1 MRTLVMSQN
10 SIRAVDKSVR
20 RVLPALVLAFMAAP
34 ALARGAADDHFDE
47 VIRPILEDN
56 CYTCHAFGVN
66 KGNVDLEALADAD
79 DWTQPD
85 ARATWLAVL
94 KNVQAEIMPPSDHP
108 QPSDEERELLLDW
121 ITFDAFALDP
131 EHPDPGRVTVRR
143 LNRTEYRNTIRDLMG
158 VDFNTEAEFP
168 ADDTGH
174 GFDTIADVLTISPLL
189 MERYIAAA
197 QDIVGRAVPT
207 TSGTVPERS
216 ISGRRFRPVGEGRS
230 NRPSSGPERRFGG
243 FVRVEGPLSLSYY
256 EPAEVAT
263 TIEVEHD
270 GTYQVVLN
278 LSATERYVEDQFD
291 SNRCLFVVS
300 VDGEEQ
306 LRREFSRQSSQSY
319 RFPIDLDWT
328 AGNHE
333 MTLTV
338 EPLTPEAEQVRSLTL
353 RIDSLTV
360 LGPFED
366 EHLVRPPNYERFFP
380 GTVPDDPEALR
391 QYTRE
396 LLSRF
401 ATRAFRRPVGDE
413 TADRLT
419 DLALVIAAEP
429 GRTFEA
435 GVSQA
440 MVAVLASPRFLFREE
455 GIEPGDPGPHPLI
468 DEYALASRLSYLLW
482 STMPD
487 DELFALA
494 DRGELRANLGAQVE
508 RMLADERSNQFVRN
522 FVGQWLQVRNIDSI
536 PVNAFA
542 VLSRDEPP
550 DPEAEARRERFREL
564 RRKPFEELTDAEKAE
579 LDEVRDQFR
588 RAGDRF
594 RQFEMDRG
602 LRIAMRRETEL
613 LFETILREDRS
624 LIELL
629 DSDYTFLNER
639 LARQYGI
646 EGIEGDEMRRVD
658 LPPDSPRGGI
668 LTQGTILAVTSNPDR
683 TSPVKRGLF
692 ILENI
697 LGTPPAPP
705 PPNIPSLEEAGKD
718 LGGRVP
724 SVREAMEL
732 HRSDPLCN
740 SCHNRM
746 DPLGLALENFNA
758 LGMYR
763 EVERT
768 GPIDS
773 SGVLITGEPFQSV
786 QELKRILAED
796 RRQDF
801 YRCLVEKMLTY
812 ALGRGLEYHDVQTI
826 DALVNRLNANDGRA
840 SELILGIIES
850 APFQRRRGPAGQT
863 TANATT
869 SDPDDR
875 ILGTD

>member
-1 MRTLVMSQN
+1 MSLN
-10 SIRAVDKSVR
+10 RIRAVVGHAAGR
-20 RVLPALVLAFMAAP
+20 GLPALVLVF
-34 ALARGAADDHFDE
+34 GAGPVIAEASADDRFDE

-56 CYTCHAFGVN
+56 CYACHALGVN
-66 KGNVDLEALADAD
+66 KGNVDLEALADAED
-79 DWTQPD
+79 GSQPEVRD
-85 ARATWLAVL
+85 AWLAVL

-108 QPSDEERELLLDW
+108 QPSDEERKLLLDW
-121 ITFDAFALDP
+121 ITFDAFGLDP
-131 EHPDPGRVTVRR
+131 DHPDPGRVTVRR

-158 VDFNTEAEFP
+158 VDFNAEAEFP

-197 QDIVGRAVPT
+197 QDIVGRADPIIT
-207 TSGTVPERS
+207 
-216 ISGRRFRPVGEGRS
+216 
-230 NRPSSGPERRFGG
+230 GP
-243 FVRVEGPLSLSYY
+243 
-256 EPAEVAT
+256 
-263 TIEVEHD
+263 
-270 GTYQVVLN
+270 
-278 LSATERYVEDQFD
+278 
-291 SNRCLFVVS
+291 
-300 VDGEEQ
+300 
-306 LRREFSRQSSQSY
+306 
-319 RFPIDLDWT
+319 
-328 AGNHE
+328 
-333 MTLTV
+333 
-338 EPLTPEAEQVRSLTL
+338 
-353 RIDSLTV
+353 
-360 LGPFED
+360 
-366 EHLVRPPNYERFFP
+366 
-380 GTVPDDPEALR
+380 VPDDPVER
-391 QYTRE
+391 CRSTRD
-396 LLSRF
+396 LLGRF

-419 DLALVIAAEP
+419 DLALTIAAEP
-429 GRTFEA
+429 GATYEA

-455 GIEPGDPGPHPLI
+455 GIEPGDRGPHPRI

-494 DRGELRANLGAQVE
+494 DRGELRANLMQQVE
-508 RMLADERSNQFVRN
+508 RMMEDERSNQFVRN

-564 RRKPFEELTDAEKAE
+564 RRKPIEDLTDAEKTE
-579 LDEVRDQFR
+579 LDEVREQFG
-588 RAGDRF
+588 RARDRF
-594 RQFEMDRG
+594 RQFELDRG

-613 LFETILREDRS
+613 LVETIIQEDRS

-639 LARQYGI
+639 LARHYGI
-646 EGIEGDEMRRVD
+646 EGVEGNEMRRVD

-786 QELKRILAED
+786 QDLKRILAED
-796 RRQDF
+796 RRRDF

-812 ALGRGLEYHDVQTI
+812 AVGRGLEYHDVQTVET
-826 DALVNRLNANDGRA
+826 LVDRLEANDGRA

-850 APFQRRRGPAGQT
+850 APFQRRRGPEGQT
-863 TANATT
+863 TVER
-869 SDPDDR
+869 SDPADR
-875 ILGTD
+875 NLGTD

>member
-1 MRTLVMSQN
+1 MVPVNDDPANAMRIFEMSLN
-10 SIRAVDKSVR
+10 RIRAVVGHAAGR
-20 RVLPALVLAFMAAP
+20 GLPALVLVF
-34 ALARGAADDHFDE
+34 GAGPVIAEASADDRFDE

-56 CYTCHAFGVN
+56 CYACHALGVN
-66 KGNVDLEALADAD
+66 KGNVDLEALADAED
-79 DWTQPD
+79 GSQPEVRD
-85 ARATWLAVL
+85 AWLAVL

-108 QPSDEERELLLDW
+108 QPSDEERKLLLDW
-121 ITFDAFALDP
+121 ITFDAFGLDP
-131 EHPDPGRVTVRR
+131 DHPDPGRVTVRR

-158 VDFNTEAEFP
+158 VDFNAEAEFP

-197 QDIVGRAVPT
+197 QDIVGRADPIIT
-207 TSGTVPERS
+207 
-216 ISGRRFRPVGEGRS
+216 
-230 NRPSSGPERRFGG
+230 GP
-243 FVRVEGPLSLSYY
+243 
-256 EPAEVAT
+256 
-263 TIEVEHD
+263 
-270 GTYQVVLN
+270 
-278 LSATERYVEDQFD
+278 
-291 SNRCLFVVS
+291 
-300 VDGEEQ
+300 
-306 LRREFSRQSSQSY
+306 
-319 RFPIDLDWT
+319 
-328 AGNHE
+328 
-333 MTLTV
+333 
-338 EPLTPEAEQVRSLTL
+338 
-353 RIDSLTV
+353 
-360 LGPFED
+360 
-366 EHLVRPPNYERFFP
+366 
-380 GTVPDDPEALR
+380 VPDDPVER
-391 QYTRE
+391 CRSTRD
-396 LLSRF
+396 LLGRF

-419 DLALVIAAEP
+419 DLALTIAAEP
-429 GRTFEA
+429 GATYEA

-455 GIEPGDPGPHPLI
+455 GIEPGDRGPHPRI

-494 DRGELRANLGAQVE
+494 DRGELRANLMQQVE
-508 RMLADERSNQFVRN
+508 RMMEDERSNQFVRN

-564 RRKPFEELTDAEKAE
+564 RRKPIEDLTDAEKTE
-579 LDEVRDQFR
+579 LDEVREQFG
-588 RAGDRF
+588 RARDRF
-594 RQFEMDRG
+594 RQFELDRG

-613 LFETILREDRS
+613 LVETIIQEDRS

-639 LARQYGI
+639 LARHYGI
-646 EGIEGDEMRRVD
+646 EGVEGNEMRRVD

-786 QELKRILAED
+786 QDLKRILAED
-796 RRQDF
+796 RRRDF

-812 ALGRGLEYHDVQTI
+812 AVGRGLEYHDVQTVET
-826 DALVNRLNANDGRA
+826 LVDRLEANDGRA

-850 APFQRRRGPAGQT
+850 APFQRRRGPEGQT
-863 TANATT
+863 TVER
-869 SDPDDR
+869 SDPADR
-875 ILGTD
+875 NLGTD

>member
-1 MRTLVMSQN
+1 
-10 SIRAVDKSVR
+10 
-20 RVLPALVLAFMAAP
+20 VLPFLLLACGSAGP
-34 ALARGAADDHFDE
+34 AMARGADDRFDE

-56 CYTCHAFGVN
+56 CYACHALGVN
-66 KGNVDLEALADAD
+66 KGNVDLEALADAG
-79 DWTQPD
+79 DWTEPEV
-85 ARATWLAVL
+85 RASWLAVL

-108 QPSDEERELLLDW
+108 QPSDEERKLLLDW
-121 ITFDAFALDP
+121 ITYDAFAIDP

-216 ISGRRFRPVGEGRS
+216 IGGRRFRPVGEEERA
-230 NRPSSGPERRFGG
+230 RPSSDAGRRFGG
-243 FVRVEGPLSLSYY
+243 FGRRGEGPLSLSYY
-256 EPAEVAT
+256 EPAEVAAT
-263 TIEVEHD
+263 VEVEHD

-278 LSATERYVEDQFD
+278 LSATERYVEGRFD
-291 SNRCLFVVS
+291 ANRCLLVVS
-300 VDGEEQ
+300 VDGEERF
-306 LRREFSRQSSQSY
+306 RREFARQSGQSY
-319 RFPIDLDWT
+319 RFPIDLDWD

-333 MTLTV
+333 INLTV

-353 RIDSLTV
+353 RLDSAQV
-360 LGPFED
+360 LGPFEE
-366 EHLVRPPNYERFFP
+366 EHLVQPANYERFFP
-380 GTVPDDPEALR
+380 GTVPEEPDELR
-391 QYTRE
+391 AYTRD

-419 DLALVIAAEP
+419 ELALAIADEP
-429 GRTFEA
+429 GATFEA

-494 DRGELRANLGAQVE
+494 DRGELRANLAEQVD

-536 PVNAFA
+536 PINAFA

-564 RRKPFEELTDAEKAE
+564 RRKSFEDLTDAEKAE
-579 LDEVRDQFR
+579 LDEVREQFG
-588 RAGDRF
+588 RARDRF
-594 RQFEMDRG
+594 RQFELDRG
-602 LRIAMRRETEL
+602 LRVAMRRETEL
-613 LFETILREDRS
+613 LFETIVREDRI

-639 LARQYGI
+639 LARHYGI
-646 EGIEGDEMRRVD
+646 EGVEGDEMRRVE

-668 LTQGTILAVTSNPDR
+668 LTQGTLLAVTSNPDR

-692 ILENI
+692 ILDNI

-705 PPNIPSLEEAGKD
+705 PPDIPSLEEAGKD
-718 LGGRVP
+718 LGGRIP

-746 DPLGLALENFNA
+746 DPLGLALEHFNA

-773 SGVLITGEPFQSV
+773 SGVLITGEPFRSV
-786 QELKRILAED
+786 RDLKRILAQD

-812 ALGRGLEYHDVQTI
+812 ALGRGLEYHDVHTV
-826 DALVNRLNANDGRA
+826 DTLADRLESDGGRA
-840 SELILGIIES
+840 SALILGIIES
-850 APFQRRRGPAGQT
+850 APFQRRRGPAGTT
-863 TANATT
+863 TADANTTT
-869 SDPDDR
+869 SDPGDR
-875 ILGTD
+875 IIGTD